1 MIAHTFI
8 HTLGWLDEIMAASTS
23 SPRPS
28 LRGICKSQPASK
40 YGDLIQPDLI
50 GKDLRKA
57 LVRIYEERRPKRKR
71 EYKPAEKRTSKVETK
86 KTKGKGDSR
95 VKTDAAKKTGAKQK
109 KPSVVEKN
117 KNQVSVAEPPSF
129 AAPLHH
135 QEGERAEKSD
145 QEHAEPAAEQCWLD
159 DWEI

>member
-8 HTLGWLDEIMAASTS
+8 HTLRWLDEIMVASTS
-23 SPRPS
+23 SPSS

-50 GKDLRKA
+50 GKDRRKA
-57 LVRIYEERRPKRKR
+57 LVRNYEERRPKRKR
-71 EYKPAEKRTSKVETK
+71 EYRPAEKKTRKVETK
-86 KTKGKGDSR
+86 KTKGKGDSG

-109 KPSVVEKN
+109 KPSVVKKN
-117 KNQVSVAEPPSF
+117 KKQVSVAEPPSF

-145 QEHAEPAAEQCWLD
+145 QEHAEPPAEQCWLD